1 MMRPSPEFA
10 NSVLILTSATLFW
23 VAFTDFRQFK
33 IRNELVLVL
42 VGLFLLHSVV
52 SGRWIEIHW
61 HIGLAAVM
69 LAGMLYYYSQ
79 GLMGGGDV
87 KLLAVAFLWTGPWA
101 ALPFA
106 ILLLIFVGVHVLAAR
121 VGWAV
126 VQRNEMG
133 KQRIPLAPAIAAA
146 LIGTF
151 MLGFLKPIG

>member
-1 MMRPSPEFA
+1 
-10 NSVLILTSATLFW
+10 
-23 VAFTDFRQFK
+23 
-33 IRNELVLVL
+33 
-42 VGLFLLHSVV
+42 
-52 SGRWIEIHW
+52 
-61 HIGLAAVM
+61 M

>member
-126 VQRNEMG
+126 VQRNETG

>member
-52 SGRWIEIHW
+52 SGRWIEVHW

-126 VQRNEMG
+126 VQRNETG